1 MKRQTRSEQIQ
12 NAIDT
17 TLSGLKDDPRLAQ
30 RIITEAKG
38 EKEDISRICIH
49 FCVDDDCRN
58 SFSCDDDSR
67 DCSNDG
73 ED

>member
-38 EKEDISRICIH
+38 EIKAKKKISYY
-49 FCVDDDCRN
+49 
-58 SFSCDDDSR
+58 FSSKI
-67 DCSNDG
+67 
-73 ED
+73 

>member
-38 EKEDISRICIH
+38 EINTISRLKY
-49 FCVDDDCRN
+49 R
-58 SFSCDDDSR
+58 
-67 DCSNDG
+67 
-73 ED
+73 

>member
-30 RIITEAKG
+30 RVIRAARQMETPKR
-38 EKEDISRICIH
+38 KR
-49 FCVDDDCRN
+49 FY
-58 SFSCDDDSR
+58 
-67 DCSNDG
+67 
-73 ED
+73 